1 VRRAVK
7 VLPMADSPANSF
19 RTPAPAKINLHLRVG
34 PPTAD
39 GFHPLMSWM
48 VTVAL
53 FDKLEFTLVDE
64 PGVALSCDDPAIP
77 VDASNLIVKTASAL
91 LETNRASG
99 ATSSRDRGVSI
110 SLKKRIPVG
119 AGLGGGSSD
128 GAFTL
133 LALDHLLA
141 LKWSARQLGDFA
153 ARFGSDLSFFF
164 HGPSSICTG
173 RGQIVDPIPV
183 PKPRWAVLILPQ
195 IHMATPAVYR
205 RFDEMQLGRA
215 ESLKNSIDL
224 RQWAMLRALDLLP
237 KLVNDLEAPAF
248 SLSKPLA
255 DLHAKASFAANR
267 IVRMSG
273 SGSSLFTLFDEKDEA
288 ETSAHRLRLELGVDV
303 RAVEVCPALSD
314 QQL

>member
-1 VRRAVK
+1 MRRAVK
-7 VLPMADSPANSF
+7 VLPMADSSANSF

-53 FDKLEFTLVDE
+53 FDKLEFTLVDK
-64 PGVALSCDDPAIP
+64 PGVALTCDDPTIP

-91 LETNRASG
+91 LETNRPSG
-99 ATSSRDRGVSI
+99 AAPSRDRGIAI

-133 LALDHLLA
+133 LALDHLLD
-141 LKWSARQLGDFA
+141 LEWSPQRLGDFA

-173 RGQIVDPIPV
+173 RGQIVHPIAA

-205 RFDEMQLGRA
+205 RFDEMRLGN
-215 ESLKNSIDL
+215 SDSIKNEPDW
-224 RQWAMLRALDLLP
+224 RQWTTLCALDLLP
-237 KLVNDLEAPAF
+237 RLVNDLEAPAF
-248 SLSKPLA
+248 SLSPPLA
-255 DLHAKASFAANR
+255 DLHARASYLAGR

-288 ETSAHRLRLELGVDV
+288 ETSARRLRLELGVDV
-303 RAVEVCPALSD
+303 RAIEVCPALSD

>member
-39 GFHPLMSWM
+39 GFHPLLSWM
-48 VTVAL
+48 ATVAL
-53 FDKLEFTLVDE
+53 FDILEFTLVDG
-64 PGVALSCDDPAIP
+64 PLGVALSCDDPAIP

-99 ATSSRDRGVSI
+99 AAPARDQTLAV

-133 LALDHLLA
+133 LALARLLDLNGSA
-141 LKWSARQLGDFA
+141 LQLSDFA

-173 RGQIVDPIPV
+173 RGQIVHPIPV

-205 RFDEMQLGRA
+205 RFDEMHLGQT
-215 ESLKNSIDL
+215 ESLENPPDW
-224 RQWAMLRALDLLP
+224 RQWTMLSALDLLP
-237 KLVNDLEAPAF
+237 RLVNDLEAPAF
-248 SLSKPLA
+248 SLSQPLA
-255 DLHAKASFAANR
+255 DLHARATTLAGR
-267 IVRMSG
+267 VVRMSG

-288 ETSAHRLRLELGVDV
+288 ETSADQLRLKLGVDV
-303 RAVEVCPALSD
+303 RAVELCPSLASL
-314 QQL
+314 